1 VGNIFRDL
9 VGGADRRHL
18 RHLDVKKAGKGTGQR
33 MKKVAIATLGCKTNQ
48 FESAAMIEQF
58 TKGGYSVVAFTEA
71 ADIYVVNSCTVTAR
85 TDAETRRL
93 IRRARRLNPQARIVA
108 TGCYAQV
115 SPEELSSMPEVDV
128 VLGNSEKL
136 DSLLLADTAEDRVSS
151 IDDEN
156 RIPPLQLSSFAE
168 HTRAFLQVQNGCNSF
183 CSYCI
188 VPFARGRSRSVAPD
202 EVLKGIHRLVDN
214 NFREIVLTGIHLGA
228 YGLDLAPARSLE
240 GLIGDIAGIPALQ
253 RLRIGSVDPNEFS
266 DTLIALC
273 ATSPKICHHFHIPLQ
288 SGSDSVLQ
296 RMGRPYSSAYFSE
309 LLKNIHRAMP
319 HAFIGTD
326 IIAGFPGETHEEFE
340 TTYALVEA
348 LPFADLHV
356 FPYSRR
362 PRTRAADM
370 PNHVHPKLVNQ
381 RAAQLREMAC
391 RKKAVF
397 LERSVGRELLVLGQ
411 QVDEATGIVKGI
423 SREYIQA
430 EFKGSAADLNT
441 ERRVLATA
449 LQDGRAICRLV

>member
-1 VGNIFRDL
+1 
-9 VGGADRRHL
+9 
-18 RHLDVKKAGKGTGQR
+18 

-58 TKGGYSVVAFTEA
+58 TRGGYAVVDFTEA

-93 IRRARRLNPQARIVA
+93 IRRARRLNPLARIVA

-115 SPEELSSMPEVDV
+115 SPEELASMPEVDV

-136 DSLLLADTAEDRVSS
+136 DTLLVADAAKDMVADAGAEQGIS
-151 IDDEN
+151 
-156 RIPPLQLSSFAE
+156 PLQLTSFAE

-188 VPFARGRSRSVAPD
+188 VPYARGRSRSVAAD
-202 EVLKGIHRLVDN
+202 EVLAGIQRLVDN
-214 NFREIVLTGIHLGA
+214 DFREVVLTGIHLGA
-228 YGLDLAPARSLE
+228 YGLDRAPFGSLE
-240 GLIGDIAGIPALQ
+240 GLVRDILDTTTLQ

-266 DTLIALC
+266 DELIELC
-273 ATSPKICHHFHIPLQ
+273 ATSPRICHHFHIPLQ
-288 SGSDSVLQ
+288 SGSDSVLE
-296 RMGRPYSSAYFSE
+296 RMGRPYSAVQFSD
-309 LLKNIHRAMP
+309 LLGRIHGALP
-319 HAFIGTD
+319 HAFIGSD
-326 IIAGFPGETHEEFE
+326 IIAGFPGETDNEFAA
-340 TTYALVEA
+340 TCALVEA

-370 PNHVHPKLVNQ
+370 PGHLPPALINQ
-381 RAAQLREMAC
+381 RAAHLRELAAL
-391 RKKAVF
+391 KKAAF
-397 LERSVGRELLVLGQ
+397 LKRAVGRELQVLGLQ
-411 QVDEATGIVKGI
+411 FDQATGLVKGI

-430 EFKGSAADLNT
+430 EFSGTPEDLNI
-441 ERRVLATA
+441 ERRVRVTA
-449 LQDGRAICRLV
+449 IQAGRALCRPPAF